1 VSSAW
6 CRGEG
11 KRREESGD
19 RKSRLERAAG
29 GEDTCVC
36 RTVFFPRVY
45 TSLSPRIWFSFFDL
59 LRLFRIPHSYARVL
73 HPELYI
79 LYNLQRA
86 KYVRLRRGWRICQSA
101 CLIACCAAAR
111 TCFLFPCILSYRT
124 IASRLHG
131 VMHFNQSAGD
141 GCGVTVSHSVACED
155 QTAVCSATAHGGRR
169 CITDAVRTVLV
180 PLFS

>member
-1 VSSAW
+1 MVPW
-6 CRGEG
+6 RG
-11 KRREESGD
+11 KTQRRERRPEKQVGES
-19 RKSRLERAAG
+19 G

-36 RTVFFPRVY
+36 RTVFFPRAY

-59 LRLFRIPHSYARVL
+59 LRLFRIPHPYARVL
-73 HPELYI
+73 HPEVYI

-111 TCFLFPCILSYRT
+111 TYFFLFPCIFSYRT
-124 IASRLHG
+124 IASRLHA

-169 CITDAVRTVLV
+169 CITDAVCTVMV